1 MCQCVT
7 MHCQLVTILFCLM
20 CWGFCVVSDISDAWT
35 HMDWPI
41 GAERLEDRSAIGGLV
56 MDWRISQGLAGWS
69 EIGNIHIL
77 LCKCSSRIGI
87 RLTLN
92 WQIGLGLV
100 NWLRIARWSVN
111 ACRCTSKR
119 WQSSFDRFVEG
130 SIVEWLMWCLADHG
144 LALDLK
150 TSADW
155 RWFGVYVQV

>member
-1 MCQCVT
+1 M
-7 MHCQLVTILFCLM
+7 
-20 CWGFCVVSDISDAWT
+20 
-35 HMDWPI
+35 
-41 GAERLEDRSAIGGLV
+41 

-111 ACRCTSKR
+111 AC
-119 WQSSFDRFVEG
+119 
-130 SIVEWLMWCLADHG
+130 HG